1 MPHYLNQTLVALI
14 PKRIRPELLGH
25 FRPINLCTT
34 VYKAVT
40 KIIVNKIRPLMPQL
54 ISPFQTAFIPGR
66 KGLDNMMITQEILHS
81 MGKKKGRTGVMGL
94 KIDLEKAFDKLEWSF
109 IREVLIDFNFPLN
122 LITIIM
128 ECISSTSTTIL
139 FNGGKLEPFL
149 SLRGIRQ
156 GDPISPYIFIQCL
169 EYLGLLIHE
178 KTISKTWKAVKASRT
193 GPAFTH
199 LFFVDD
205 LILFGQ
211 ASLTTTRAIEDVL
224 THFCQLSG

>member
-1 MPHYLNQTLVALI
+1 
-14 PKRIRPELLGH
+14 
-25 FRPINLCTT
+25 
-34 VYKAVT
+34 
-40 KIIVNKIRPLMPQL
+40 
-54 ISPFQTAFIPGR
+54 
-66 KGLDNMMITQEILHS
+66 

-149 SLRGIRQ
+149 PSRGIRQ
-156 GDPISPYIFIQCL
+156 GDPISPYIFILCL

-178 KTISKTWKAVKASRT
+178 KTTSKTWKAVKASKI

-199 LFFVDD
+199 LFFAND
-205 LILFGQ
+205 LILFG
-211 ASLTTTRAIEDVL
+211 
-224 THFCQLSG
+224 